1 MNLQKYLN
9 SSLSESNEF
18 HSSPSTSASIGFN
31 SENTQIESD
40 KISNNQCDSIAITSN
55 FVLNNI
61 NKTIIPDT
69 ANNDIN
75 KESHL
80 VQNSPVTIDNNIYD
94 HDPALWPKV
103 ISSKLKD
110 LIISY
115 GPRQVFL
122 KQYPKDDKD
131 RHFSSIHYS
140 RTLPNNEL
148 IPRRW
153 LIYSESSD
161 RVYCFC
167 CLCFHQGS
175 RSSLAN
181 TGFNDWIHLSST
193 LKSHE
198 TCSNHILS
206 YTKWIET
213 ELRLKS
219 GKSIDHLEQL
229 LIQKESER
237 WNQVLTRLM
246 NIALYLAEN
255 NIAFRGVSDKLYS
268 PNNGKYLG
276 LIQLFAK
283 FDPIMQRYSNCA
295 SRLPGAS
302 RELSKGA
309 ASYN

>member
-1 MNLQKYLN
+1 MFIFHDNFLINKIIFFNSFDLLIIKHKINMSGLKKKSSGAEYKKRKAAKEIEFEQNKKSMNLQKYFN

-18 HSSPSTSASIGFN
+18 HSSPSTSASIGSN

-40 KISNNQCDSIAITSN
+40 KISNNQCDSIAITSI

-115 GPRQVFL
+115 GPRQVFS
-122 KQYPKDDKD
+122 KQYPKNNKD

-167 CLCFHQGS
+167 CLCFQDQDLLWQIRAS
-175 RSSLAN
+175 MI
-181 TGFNDWIHLSST
+181 GFIYH
-193 LKSHE
+193 
-198 TCSNHILS
+198 
-206 YTKWIET
+206 
-213 ELRLKS
+213 
-219 GKSIDHLEQL
+219 
-229 LIQKESER
+229 
-237 WNQVLTRLM
+237 
-246 NIALYLAEN
+246 
-255 NIAFRGVSDKLYS
+255 
-268 PNNGKYLG
+268 P
-276 LIQLFAK
+276 
-283 FDPIMQRYSNCA
+283 P
-295 SRLPGAS
+295 
-302 RELSKGA
+302 
-309 ASYN
+309 

>member
-1 MNLQKYLN
+1 MSGLKKKSSGAEYKKRKAAKEIEFEQNKKSMNLQKYFN

-18 HSSPSTSASIGFN
+18 HSSPSTSASIGSN

-40 KISNNQCDSIAITSN
+40 KISNNQCDSIAITSI

-115 GPRQVFL
+115 GPRQVFS
-122 KQYPKDDKD
+122 KQYPKNNKD

-167 CLCFHQGS
+167 CLCFQ
-175 RSSLAN
+175 
-181 TGFNDWIHLSST
+181 DQ
-193 LKSHE
+193 
-198 TCSNHILS
+198 
-206 YTKWIET
+206 
-213 ELRLKS
+213 
-219 GKSIDHLEQL
+219 DL
-229 LIQKESER
+229 LWQIR
-237 WNQVLTRLM
+237 
-246 NIALYLAEN
+246 
-255 NIAFRGVSDKLYS
+255 
-268 PNNGKYLG
+268 
-276 LIQLFAK
+276 
-283 FDPIMQRYSNCA
+283 A
-295 SRLPGAS
+295 SMIRFIYHPP
-302 RELSKGA
+302 
-309 ASYN
+309 